1 MSHVIPGNAGY
12 YGDKVSSWGHRGMG
26 YFRSRR
32 SVWAIGLALFSLSLL
47 TAIPLIQALAARRTA
62 DDGVSNRIWVCAFYG
77 LKLVDSAAGKEV
89 PPEEGGSADC
99 PTCMAY
105 AIGMASLANASEPVL
120 RVPLGIKAKSIE
132 FANTGRFSFEVPSA
146 YLTRAPPVS
155 V

>member
-32 SVWAIGLALFSLSLL
+32 SVWAVGLALFSLSLL
-47 TAIPLIQALAARRTA
+47 TAIPLIQALAAGRTA

-77 LKLVDSAAGKEV
+77 LKLVDSATGKEV

-120 RVPLGIKAKSIE
+120 RVPMWIKARSIDFVYTSWLGSE
-132 FANTGRFSFEVPSA
+132 IPSA
-146 YLTRAPPVS
+146 YLTRAPPLS